1 MPRRC
6 FWCPM
11 IQSNRP
17 VYSLHRR
24 RCRSRKQQWANCIA
38 VRLLLMFCFG
48 AVPTYGEGTLM
59 IVEEGEVGLGDEEGC
74 KGKVSSIFF
83 FA

>member
-1 MPRRC
+1 
-6 FWCPM
+6 
-11 IQSNRP
+11 
-17 VYSLHRR
+17 
-24 RCRSRKQQWANCIA
+24 
-38 VRLLLMFCFG
+38 MFCFG